1 MKLKHLITDE
11 SVSLEAKLNAL
22 AKSIQQL
29 QRQPASVATH
39 TMPPIPISQCTEVP
53 AEDGTVM
60 KFMFPADGIIKRAA
74 IFVEQM
80 PVDDKG
86 RAVSMVEV
94 DARFYN
100 ASGATKQSFEVYR
113 KPLVMELEVPV
124 KAGDRLRVSLREG
137 VVAKGVWCAFL
148 YDIAQKHHAITQ
160 VLVEELRALEEEADA
175 TDEVSGE
182 G

>member
-1 MKLKHLITDE
+1 MKIKDLINDPE
-11 SVSLEAKLNAL
+11 VSLDAKLAAL
-22 AKSIQQL
+22 CKSIQQL

-39 TMPPIPISQCTEVP
+39 TMPPIPISQCSEKP

-60 KFMFPADGIIKRAA
+60 KFMFPADGVIKRAA

-86 RAVSMVEV
+86 RPISMIEV

-100 ASGATKQSFEVYR
+100 SGGATKQSFEVYR
-113 KPLVMELEVPV
+113 KPLVMDLDVPI

-137 VVAKGVWCAFL
+137 VVASGVWCAFL

-160 VLVEELRALEEEADA
+160 VLVEELRALEEEA
-175 TDEVSGE
+175 GE
-182 G
+182 GL